1 MVKEFNYN
9 SKGEVRRRKVFVL
22 HENEQYLE
30 GLDLAYLTTDEGKKV
45 QETLKDHVV
54 GDIPPK
60 GTKSPPVEGYD
71 PEWNKAWRRFKKVS
85 FLEDKDAEQEKKE

>member
-9 SKGEVRRRKVFVL
+9 SKGEIRKRKVFVL

-30 GLDLAYLTTDEGKKV
+30 GLDLAYLTEDEGKDV
-45 QETLKDHVV
+45 LEALKNHEIS
-54 GDIPPK
+54 DIPPK
-60 GTKSPPVEGYD
+60 GTKAPPVEGYN

-85 FLEDKDAEQEKKE
+85 FIDDKDLKHDN